1 MNVFR
6 KRLRA
11 EFGQKSYRH
20 FVIMCREEMKENN
33 PLDEIETDGKEVYR
47 EMCERIR
54 EWTPEEIAKK
64 KERLAG
70 ISDRTSVQ
78 FCVSV
83 LYRGECRTDRHGT
96 ATGCDQCQS
105 GTDRS
110 VLFVQGIRVCL
121 QPFLLCGR
129 IPDDV
134 I

>member
-20 FVIMCREEMKENN
+20 FVTMCREEMKENN

-64 KERLAG
+64 KSALRALFWRHFG
-70 ISDRTSVQ
+70 SHVS
-78 FCVSV
+78 SV
-83 LYRGECRTDRHGT
+83 LCFCFISWRMSY
-96 ATGCDQCQS
+96 
-105 GTDRS
+105 
-110 VLFVQGIRVCL
+110 
-121 QPFLLCGR
+121 
-129 IPDDV
+129 
-134 I
+134 